1 MPGQGGRGASEG
13 KNGGS
18 VTLLENKL
26 HPFSLFIREAPEQSS
41 TRPGVCESNGDV
53 SFLAFF
59 FFIFVFV
66 LFSLKKFYFVVYFTF
81 LVTQTKLRTRTAGF
95 QADSLLEGSRGLAW

>member
-59 FFIFVFV
+59 FYFCFRSFFFKKV
-66 LFSLKKFYFVVYFTF
+66 LFCCLFYFFGNTN
-81 LVTQTKLRTRTAGF
+81 
-95 QADSLLEGSRGLAW
+95 